1 MNKKYKIQ
9 NTKYKIKNTKIIL
22 GQKCILNI
30 RTACFSKQKRYSD
43 AFVCKCGGVS
53 APGTLWETDVGAFS
67 KFCHDAP
74 VDGARV
80 KREAQRLVTTFDH
93 ASDCRASNLHRWH
106 REKFIRDYSFFFLSP
121 NDNDALLCAS
131 LSIRLPAWFY
141 RRLRNPRAC
150 PPRTLNSKTIAEE
163 LPYVIEKIVS
173 SRDADRWTKI
183 DE

>member
-1 MNKKYKIQ
+1 M
-9 NTKYKIKNTKIIL
+9 

-106 REKFIRDYSFFFLSP
+106 REKFIRDYSFFFFFLCHRTTTTHFCAPLCLSVYLP
-121 NDNDALLCAS
+121 DFIAACA
-131 LSIRLPAWFY
+131 IPERV
-141 RRLRNPRAC
+141 RRA
-150 PPRTLNSKTIAEE
+150 
-163 LPYVIEKIVS
+163 
-173 SRDADRWTKI
+173 RWTRKPSRKNCLT
-183 DE
+183 